1 MANLIVKLENC
12 ITIGFMNQ
20 DDRPE
25 NTFQPVLASVLGI
38 LFVST
43 ASILI
48 RFAQAEASS
57 IVISAARLL
66 IASLVLV
73 PIALLRFR
81 HEFSMLAKSEIL
93 KACLSGL
100 FLALHFALWISS
112 LQFTSVAS
120 SVVLVTTTPLWVA
133 ILSPLILKESIRP
146 SVIVGLVVSI
156 IGGVIVGLGNS
167 CEISGGNFVCQDA
180 LFSDEGMFGN
190 LLALMGAWMA
200 AGYMLMGRQL
210 RKKLSTIPY
219 TALVYGVAAVILL
232 VVVIMRREPVFSYN
246 PEIYGWLLALGILPQ
261 LLGHTLFNWSL
272 KYVSAAYV
280 SLSLL
285 GEPIGTIILAFIFLE
300 ESPTLLEGAGAFLI
314 LIGIVIGSLGRA
326 RKVNAA

>member
-1 MANLIVKLENC
+1 MNL
-12 ITIGFMNQ
+12 
-20 DDRPE
+20 DDRPV
-25 NTFQPVLASVLGI
+25 NTTQPVIASALGI
-38 LFVST
+38 IFVST

-48 RFAQAEASS
+48 RYAQAEASS

-66 IASLVLV
+66 IASLVLI
-73 PIALLRFR
+73 PIALFRYR
-81 HEFSMLAKSEIL
+81 HEFSDLGKSDFY
-93 KACLSGL
+93 KAGLSGL

-133 ILSPLILKESIRP
+133 ILSPIILQESIRP
-146 SVIVGLVVSI
+146 SVIVGLFVSI
-156 IGGVIVGLGNS
+156 VGGIIVGLGNS
-167 CEISGGNFVCQDA
+167 CAFTGGIIVCRDA
-180 LFSDEGMFGN
+180 LFSSEGMFGN

-219 TALVYGVAAVILL
+219 TALVYGAAAGILLGVVILQ
-232 VVVIMRREPVFSYN
+232 REPVFSYS

-285 GEPIGTIILAFIFLE
+285 GEPIGTIILAFVFLR
-300 ESPTLLEGAGAFLI
+300 ESPTLLEGVGALLI
-314 LIGIVIGSLGRA
+314 LFGIVIGSFGRA
-326 RKVNAA
+326 RKVSAA

>member
-81 HEFSMLAKSEIL
+81 HEFSMLAKSEIF